1 MLVRDFEM
9 TLDPMLASRIAD
21 LAREFEMEGD
31 EAQLADESSGPSRD
45 DLILNEEQIFE
56 ELDDV
61 KVEPIETELRTLI
74 DGLNVDAQKDLLALV
89 WLGRDGGS
97 FKDWKDVRKQASD
110 TPHLHVAQYLEETP
124 LVSDFLV
131 GALGTLGY
139 ENESE

>member
-1 MLVRDFEM
+1 
-9 TLDPMLASRIAD
+9 
-21 LAREFEMEGD
+21 MEGD
-31 EAQLADESSGPSRD
+31 EAHLADESSGLSRD

-61 KVEPIETELRTLI
+61 KVDPIETELRTLI

-139 ENESE
+139 KNESE